1 MPCPAFPG
9 MVPSLK
15 AMNSPRF
22 YCPTSLSPGAFAD
35 LPENA
40 ARHALRV
47 LRLGVGDSLTLFNG
61 EGGEYACRISSAQ
74 RDRGRVEVLS
84 WLPVERESC
93 LSLTL
98 IQALQSG
105 EKMDMTVQKAVELG
119 VAAIIPVASRRSVLR
134 LEGERAQKRLAHW
147 QAIVAAACEQ
157 CGRNRLPPVAAI
169 DKLERWLSVPA
180 APPVMRLM
188 LSPDAACHFDDL
200 PPPAAATRV
209 EILIG
214 AEGGLAVEEVEQAQ
228 AAGFMPLR
236 LGPRVLRT
244 ETAGLAAL
252 ATIQCLWG
260 DFRGGAKQV

>member
-1 MPCPAFPG
+1 M
-9 MVPSLK
+9 
-15 AMNSPRF
+15 PRF
-22 YCPTSLSPGAFAD
+22 FVERTNEHTAVISGTDA
-35 LPENA
+35 
-40 ARHALRV
+40 HHLRTV
-47 LRLGVGDSLTLFNG
+47 LRLRPGDKLTVIDGAQQAFQAELTAYEG
-61 EGGEYACRISSAQ
+61 ERALVRL
-74 RDRGRVEVLS
+74 LS
-84 WLPVERESC
+84 PEMLAREAR
-93 LSLTL
+93 LDVYLVQG
-98 IQALQSG
+98 IAKG
-105 EKMDMTVQKAVELG
+105 EKMDWIVQKAVELG

-214 AEGGLAVEEVEQAQ
+214 AEGGLAVEEVEQAL

-260 DFRGGAKQV
+260 DFRGGAKHV